1 MDETTLSISNE
12 KDFIV
17 DDPLAECRHNPA
29 AFTTLEIFLMIF
41 FQFFLFLLYFFG
53 ITYLWMLKVR
63 AKAEYYLNALPN
75 KKILQYMKKEQKA
88 PFELQ
93 PL

>member
-1 MDETTLSISNE
+1 MAEEVTTPISKE
-12 KDFIV
+12 DFFIV

-41 FQFFLFLLYFFG
+41 FQLFLFLLYFFG

-63 AKAEYYLNALPN
+63 AKAQYFLNALPN
-75 KKILQYMKKEQKA
+75 RKILRYMKKEQKA

-93 PL
+93 